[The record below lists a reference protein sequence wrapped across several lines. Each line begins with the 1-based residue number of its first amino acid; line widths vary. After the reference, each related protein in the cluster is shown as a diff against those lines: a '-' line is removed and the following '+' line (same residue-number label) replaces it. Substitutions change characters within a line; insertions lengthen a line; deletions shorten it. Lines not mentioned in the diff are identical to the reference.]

1 MKDFVIESISLSN
14 YRKFENNTFRLNP
27 GMNVFIGKNAS
38 GKTTVLEAAS
48 VMLGAYLAAFKEYVP
63 SRFVQNISDADVHR
77 KNNKFSKQLATPQ
90 GVPQFPC
97 SIKCVMKW
105 DNKEIPFQRI
115 LEKEG
120 SRTKFAGKNPMQMI
134 VNSWEELIKAADG
147 SDEKLQLPLVLY
159 LSSAR
164 LWNENRVEEMSKT
177 PNRTDAYRRCL
188 DRREAARQVLT
199 TLNFCQV
206 WLWRRMGEGLLI
218 LMRLLWA
225 H

>member
-1 MKDFVIESISLSN
+1 
-14 YRKFENNTFRLNP
+14 
-27 GMNVFIGKNAS
+27 
-38 GKTTVLEAAS
+38 
-48 VMLGAYLAAFKEYVP
+48 
-63 SRFVQNISDADVHR
+63 
-77 KNNKFSKQLATPQ
+77 
-90 GVPQFPC
+90 
-97 SIKCVMKW
+97 MKW